1 MAFVAALIIPLSC
14 TLLKYP
20 PSRPSISAPPLV
32 EEVRLSNERIR
43 SLQGI
48 ARVDWI
54 YQGKRLRTRQAIA
67 LAKPGFMR
75 LETLNF
81 LNQPLLILTTDGV
94 TLQAI
99 SLSENRFYRG
109 AVSEGLTHF
118 MGLRMGSEELVSLI
132 LGEIPLRGDATINYD
147 SRRGLY
153 RLTFPP
159 SARWETE
166 TFWIDPKTLRVLEIS
181 KTDPLGREEIRILF
195 GPFRKRGSVT
205 FPTKIQIE
213 LPTVDNRIRLNFR
226 KVEINPPLSPD
237 LFRLPIPPG
246 IEVVE
251 IDDSMGRFPSAFPA
265 QEYSNP

>member
-1 MAFVAALIIPLSC
+1 VALLVALIIPLSC
-14 TLLKYP
+14 TLLKHP

-132 LGEIPLRGDATINYD
+132 LGEIPLHGDASICYD
-147 SRRGLY
+147 SRRRLY
-153 RLTFPP
+153 KLTFPP
-159 SARWETE
+159 STRWERQ
-166 TFWIDPKTLRVLEIS
+166 TFWIHPKTLRVVEAS
-181 KTDPLGREEIRILF
+181 KTDAFKREEIRF
-195 GPFRKRGSVT
+195 CFSQFRKTGSVT
-205 FPTKIQIE
+205 FPREIQIE
-213 LPTVDNRIRLNFR
+213 VPAIDNRIRINFR
-226 KVEINPPLSPD
+226 KIEINLPLPPD
-237 LFRLPIPPG
+237 IFRLSIPPG
-246 IEVVE
+246 VEVVE
-251 IDDSMGRFPSAFPA
+251 INDSMMRFPPDFPP
-265 QEYSNP
+265 QKHN